1 MILNDHDVYVLKKI
15 MQSVSHIEGSTA
27 EIGVYKGETTKL
39 IIETLPNRNRN
50 LTERP
55 AELNR
60 NLTERPAELNRNLTE
75 RTAELNRNLTERTA
89 ELNRNLTERPAEL
102 NHYCYDT
109 FSGIVCAGENDNHK
123 DGEFSCSLEEVKRNI
138 GTSAA
143 AAAATQ
149 IKYCVGLFPDTFST
163 VAPDEKFSF
172 VYSDTAT
179 YFGAKHTLLCFVPH
193 MAPGGKIVFY
203 TDHNTQGVEKAIND
217 YLSHTS
223 MRCTQISNFQI
234 IHIV

>member
-60 NLTERPAELNRNLTE
+60 NLTERPAELN
-75 RTAELNRNLTERTA
+75 
-89 ELNRNLTERPAEL
+89 
-102 NHYCYDT
+102 HYCYDT

-143 AAAATQ
+143 AQ

-163 VAPDEKFSF
+163 AAPDEKFSF

>member
-1 MILNDHDVYVLKKI
+1 MILNEHDVYILQNEAK
-15 MQSVSHIEGSTA
+15 SVSHIEGNTA

-39 IIETLPNRNRN
+39 IIETLPNR
-50 LTERP
+50 T
-55 AELNR
+55 
-60 NLTERPAELNRNLTE
+60 
-75 RTAELNRNLTERTA
+75 
-89 ELNRNLTERPAEL
+89 
-102 NHYCYDT
+102 HYCYDT

-143 AAAATQ
+143 AAATQ
-149 IKYCVGLFPDTFST
+149 IKYCVGLFPDTFT
-163 VAPDEKFSF
+163 VAVADEKFSF

-179 YFGAKHTLLCFVPH
+179 YFGAKHTLSCFVPY
-193 MAPGGKIVFY
+193 MTPGGKIVFY